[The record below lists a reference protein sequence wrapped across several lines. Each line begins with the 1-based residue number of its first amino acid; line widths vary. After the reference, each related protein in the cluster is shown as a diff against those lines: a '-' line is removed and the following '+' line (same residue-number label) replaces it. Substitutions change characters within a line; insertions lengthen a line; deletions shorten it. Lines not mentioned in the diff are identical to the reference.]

1 MKKVNVEIFGNTHM
15 TTCLRQK
22 NLQLAT
28 TTKNGILEI

>member
-1 MKKVNVEIFGNTHM
+1 MKKVNVEVFGNTHI

-28 TTKNGILEI
+28 KKKKWNS